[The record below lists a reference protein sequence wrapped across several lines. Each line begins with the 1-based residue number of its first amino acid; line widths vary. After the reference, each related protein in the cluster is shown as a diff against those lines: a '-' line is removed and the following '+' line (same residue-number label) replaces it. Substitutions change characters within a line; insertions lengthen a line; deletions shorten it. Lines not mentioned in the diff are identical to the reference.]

1 MKRIIVICEG
11 PTEKEFC
18 EKLLFPFFIIR
29 NILIEC
35 PLIKRSSGGIIK
47 WFEIKRQIENH
58 LKQDTSAYVT
68 MLIDYYGLYQKHEFP
83 DWENSTKEMD
93 KNLRMDLLEKAMRE
107 SINDKLRY
115 RFIPYLQ
122 LHEFEGL
129 LFNNIETFKNQI
141 PANEITNIE
150 ELENIINSYPN
161 PEMINDTPDC
171 APSKRLIK
179 LIAGYRKVVYGNI
192 LAEVI
197 GLERIRNKCP
207 RFNFWIS
214 KLESV

>member
-18 EKLLFPFFIIR
+18 EKSLFPHFISK
-29 NILIEC
+29 NIIIEY
-35 PLIKRSSGGIIK
+35 PLIKKSSGGIIK
-47 WFEIKRQIENH
+47 WSEIKRQIGNH
-58 LKQDTSAYVT
+58 LKQDTTAYVT
-68 MLIDYYGLYQKHEFP
+68 MLIDYYGMYKKHEFP
-83 DWENSTKEMD
+83 EWESSLKEAD
-93 KNLRMDLLEKAMRE
+93 KNLRMDLLEKAMKD
-107 SINDKLRY
+107 SIDAELRY

-129 LFNNIETFKNQI
+129 LFNNIETFKSQI
-141 PANEITNIE
+141 PANEITNIK
-150 ELENIINSYPN
+150 ELEGILTSYPN
-161 PEMINDTPDC
+161 PEMINDMPET

-179 LIAGYRKVVYGNI
+179 LISGYRKVVYGNI

-197 GLERIRNKCP
+197 GLERIKNKCP

-214 KLESV
+214 KLESI

>member
-18 EKLLFPFFIIR
+18 EKSLFPHFISK
-29 NILIEC
+29 NIIIDY
-35 PLIKRSSGGIIK
+35 PLIKKSSGGIIK
-47 WFEIKRQIENH
+47 WSEIKRQIENH
-58 LKQDTSAYVT
+58 LKQDSAAFVT
-68 MLIDYYGLYQKHEFP
+68 MLIDYYGLYKKHEFP
-83 DWENSTKEMD
+83 EWENSLKEAD
-93 KNLRMDLLEKAMRE
+93 KNQRMDLLEKAMKQ
-107 SINDKLRY
+107 SIDEKLGY

-129 LFNNIETFKNQI
+129 LFNNLETFKSQI
-141 PANEITNIE
+141 PANEITNVR
-150 ELENIINSYPN
+150 ELENVISSYPN
-161 PEMINDTPDC
+161 PEMINDTPDN

-207 RFNFWIS
+207 RFNVWIF
-214 KLESV
+214 KLESI